1 MAEKDDIAT
10 ELKKRHPHYVG
21 AGVSITDVVGDLL
34 AIIRENVY
42 ARDGK
47 PLCSYGC
54 CWECRE
60 CSAKSGSPTLCASC
74 LLIRE
79 SCPGRVRNLPTH
91 RESET
96 VNHPAHYNA
105 HPSGVECITV
115 TEHMTFNVGNAV
127 KYLWRAGHKGS
138 TVEDLK
144 KAAWYVQREIERL
157 EKK

>member
-1 MAEKDDIAT
+1 MAEKDDIAA

-34 AIIRENVY
+34 DIIRETEDSDPV
-42 ARDGK
+42 ARVDAA
-47 PLCSYGC
+47 LAQH
-54 CWECRE
+54 R
-60 CSAKSGSPTLCASC
+60 A
-74 LLIRE
+74 R
-79 SCPGRVRNLPTH
+79 TH
-91 RESET
+91 GESET

-105 HPSGVECITV
+105 PPSGVECITV

-157 EKK
+157 ERKP